1 MQNTLHE
8 HIMRLELN
16 IQALRDQL
24 TDPYLA
30 TTERNQIEA
39 EIRVAE
45 LALAYYRKA
54 YELEQTVTSPPAGEA
69 GSNKEAAQRAH
80 NRRSRRPPRTNIRA
94 KDRIV
99 RTVTC
104 ISSCVRE
111 SNRIEQ

>member
-16 IQALRDQL
+16 IQTLRDQL
-24 TDPYLA
+24 TDPYLS
-30 TTERNQIEA
+30 TTERNQIES

-54 YELEQTVTSPPAGEA
+54 YELEQTVTTPPPNEA

-80 NRRSRRPPRTNIRA
+80 NRRLRRPPRTNLRT
-94 KDRIV
+94 KGGIV
-99 RTVTC
+99 RSITC
-104 ISSCVRE
+104 ISSCLHE
-111 SNRIEQ
+111 SN